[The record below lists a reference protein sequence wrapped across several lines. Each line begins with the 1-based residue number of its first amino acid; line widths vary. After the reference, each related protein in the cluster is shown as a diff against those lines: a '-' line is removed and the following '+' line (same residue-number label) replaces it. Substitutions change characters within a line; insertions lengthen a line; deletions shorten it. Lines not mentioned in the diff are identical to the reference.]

1 MKFKDII
8 LEYLLEQ
15 PDPVADENPQDDN
28 LQGDNPQQDDEPEQD
43 DAEPEQ
49 DNTQPTQGQTPEN
62 KPKKEKKLTP
72 FELQKNLWR
81 QEVPGIE
88 EGTLEA
94 GVEFF
99 NRVKTG
105 LQPIST
111 DQQRRNQPE
120 ILAASLRFEHSQ
132 YPDFYGNLSGKK
144 IVDTFKDVNK
154 LRDIKHYTWE
164 VIEFLIDRF
173 SEAEARENFDFSIEG
188 DTPDIR
194 MQSAISKW
202 NKSQNKII
210 DEGGL
215 IVFRAQSKDEARVL
229 GLLQNILVGQYGGQ
243 TWCACRLGEDS
254 MYNNYR
260 NRRSY
265 YFVMDKNKSQDDRYF
280 ISVLQPV
287 DKNTSSY
294 SYEGPYV
301 ITPRPNGD
309 QTGKSW
315 EDVVSIYPGL
325 RGKENLIVFFGET
338 NKEKVDKSLSHINF
352 NKNDQRNYFGYQ
364 SPQLQFEWVDS
375 NRLINDPEAFL
386 LLRKE
391 HQTEYVRRVS
401 LEDYKNRFKSNNSQ
415 KPFAMLDVLS
425 KNDVKTL
432 HQRMKEIRIPDGI
445 FAVKAAILRIQYD
458 NSFVDIDNP
467 NIMLFQD
474 KLRKGVFGVLDLSN
488 LSWVKSL
495 EYIKGRSSLY
505 VNPETKQPFVLRT
518 YVNSAGD
525 DYFYLQLPKENLLAK
540 DRENLKGRYLDAEQ
554 GNELVRKSIKL

>member
-8 LEYLLEQ
+8 LDYLLEQ
-15 PDPVADENPQDDN
+15 PDPVADENPQDGDPQVDN
-28 LQGDNPQQDDEPEQD
+28 QQQDNEPDTDGVDEPEQD
-43 DAEPEQ
+43 ETDPNQAPQ
-49 DNTQPTQGQTPEN
+49 N

-72 FELQKNLWR
+72 FEVQKTLWR
-81 QEVPGIE
+81 QEIPGIE
-88 EGTLEA
+88 EGALES
-94 GVEFF
+94 GIQFF

-105 LQPIST
+105 LQPISAE
-111 DQQRRNQPE
+111 QGRRNQPE
-120 ILAASLRFEHSQ
+120 VLAASLRFEHSE

-144 IVDTFKDVNK
+144 ISDTFKDVNK
-154 LRDIKHYTWE
+154 LRDIKYYTWE
-164 VIEFLIDRF
+164 VIEFLMDRF

-194 MQSAISKW
+194 MQSALAKW
-202 NKSQNKII
+202 NKNQNKII
-210 DEGGL
+210 DENGL
-215 IVFRAQSKDEARVL
+215 IVFRAQSKDEARLL
-229 GLLQNILVGQYGGQ
+229 GLIQSILVGQYGGAP
-243 TWCACRLGEDS
+243 WCACRLGEDS

-265 YFVMDKNKSQDDRYF
+265 YFVMDKNKDQSDKYF
-280 ISVLQPV
+280 ISVLQPI
-287 DKNTSSY
+287 DKNSSSY

-364 SPQLQFEWVDS
+364 TPQLQFEWIDS

-425 KNDVKTL
+425 KNDAKTL

-445 FAVKAAILRIQYD
+445 FAIKAAILRIQYD

-474 KLRKGVFGVLDLSN
+474 KLRKGVFGVLNLN
-488 LSWVKSL
+488 ELSWVKPL
-495 EYIKGRSSLY
+495 DYIRGRSSMY
-505 VNPETKQPFVLRT
+505 FNPETKQPFVMRT
-518 YVNSAGD
+518 YVNATGD

-540 DRENLKGRYLDAEQ
+540 DRENMKGRYLTAEQ
-554 GNELVRKSIKL
+554 GNELVKKSVKI